1 MHSPRTCWT
10 TGPTSAPSRPCSA
23 TPTSARRR
31 SIRMSTRPGSAPS
44 TIRCIRAARTDG
56 RELIADSRQPISHD
70 GPGAKEPMA
79 VTKTPRKKPIATAVE
94 VEKPAAKA
102 KAAPAKKAAPKK
114 AEAPEP
120 KARKTATA
128 PAKAKVPEVVEA
140 APAVAETPAPA
151 APAPKPVAK
160 KATAPSTLP
169 ALVEAILAAIREG
182 RAVEFIF
189 ADTEAN
195 APRTFEP
202 RQLTFDALSQAW
214 YAWGWDRRY
223 NAERHHRVDLLAE
236 VNDVEG
242 VGRAAQGP
250 YAEGTA
256 ANQIGGWLGGEPIAV
271 KATLLKQWVFAVKQA
286 PPAFPHFKLEEQGD
300 GQALVTFTATALRA
314 IARCAMQ
321 FGDGIQVLE
330 PARLVDRIKQV
341 GAVWA
346 GRDRQAPTPAP
357 KPASRPEPR
366 PEQEPRRH
374 ESRHHAEAKPEA
386 RPEPKPHREPRPER
400 ERDDAPK
407 GKPGKVEVIHFD
419 RL

>member
-1 MHSPRTCWT
+1 
-10 TGPTSAPSRPCSA
+10 
-23 TPTSARRR
+23 
-31 SIRMSTRPGSAPS
+31 
-44 TIRCIRAARTDG
+44 
-56 RELIADSRQPISHD
+56 
-70 GPGAKEPMA
+70 MA
-79 VTKTPRKKPIATAVE
+79 VTKTPRKKPTAAAAE
-94 VEKPAAKA
+94 VEKPAPKA
-102 KAAPAKKAAPKK
+102 KAAPAKKAPAKK
-114 AEAPEP
+114 AEAAEPRAP
-120 KARKTATA
+120 KAAKA
-128 PAKAKVPEVVEA
+128 PAKAKAAKLVEA
-140 APAVAETPAPA
+140 IPASPEPITPA
-151 APAPKPVAK
+151 APVPAPVAK
-160 KATAPSTLP
+160 KAATAVAPSPLVD
-169 ALVEAILAAIREG
+169 ALLAAIREG

-189 ADTEAN
+189 ADSEAN

-214 YAWGWDRRY
+214 YVWGWDRRY

-250 YAEGTA
+250 YAEGTP

-271 KATLLKQWVFAVKQA
+271 KASLLKQWVFAVKQA

-300 GQALVTFTATALRA
+300 GQALVTFTATDLRA
-314 IARCAMQ
+314 IARWAMQ

-346 GRDRQAPTPAP
+346 GRERLAAAPAAKPAP
-357 KPASRPEPR
+357 RPEP
-366 PEQEPRRH
+366 EPRRH
-374 ESRHHAEAKPEA
+374 DPKHHAEARPEA
-386 RPEPKPHREPRPER
+386 RPEPRPHREPRPER
-400 ERDDAPK
+400 EREEAPK

>member
-1 MHSPRTCWT
+1 
-10 TGPTSAPSRPCSA
+10 
-23 TPTSARRR
+23 
-31 SIRMSTRPGSAPS
+31 
-44 TIRCIRAARTDG
+44 
-56 RELIADSRQPISHD
+56 
-70 GPGAKEPMA
+70 MA
-79 VTKTPRKKPIATAVE
+79 VTKTPRKKPTDTTPE
-94 VEKPAAKA
+94 VEKPAIKA
-102 KAAPAKKAAPKK
+102 KAAPAKRAAPKK
-114 AEAPEP
+114 AEAAEP
-120 KARKTATA
+120 KAKPATKA
-128 PAKAKVPEVVEA
+128 PAKTKIPKFAEAVPE
-140 APAVAETPAPA
+140 APVALVSATL
-151 APAPKPVAK
+151 APKSAVK
-160 KATAPSTLP
+160 KATQPSTLP
-169 ALVEAILAAIREG
+169 PLVEALLGAIREG
-182 RAVEFIF
+182 RPVEFIF
-189 ADTEAN
+189 ADTDAN

-214 YAWGWDRRY
+214 YVWGWDRRY

-250 YAEGTA
+250 YAEGTP

-271 KATLLKQWVFAVKQA
+271 KASLLKQWVFAVKQA

-300 GQALVTFTATALRA
+300 GQALVSFTATDLRA
-314 IARCAMQ
+314 IARWAMQ

>member
-1 MHSPRTCWT
+1 
-10 TGPTSAPSRPCSA
+10 
-23 TPTSARRR
+23 
-31 SIRMSTRPGSAPS
+31 
-44 TIRCIRAARTDG
+44 
-56 RELIADSRQPISHD
+56 
-70 GPGAKEPMA
+70 MA
-79 VTKTPRKKPIATAVE
+79 VTKTPRKKPTAAAAE
-94 VEKPAAKA
+94 VEKPAPKA
-102 KAAPAKKAAPKK
+102 KAAPAKKAPAKK
-114 AEAPEP
+114 AEAAEPRAP
-120 KARKTATA
+120 KAAKA
-128 PAKAKVPEVVEA
+128 PAKAKAAKLVEA
-140 APAVAETPAPA
+140 IPASPEPITPA
-151 APAPKPVAK
+151 APVPAPVAK
-160 KATAPSTLP
+160 KAATAVAPSPLVD
-169 ALVEAILAAIREG
+169 ALLAAIREG

-189 ADTEAN
+189 ADSEAN

-214 YAWGWDRRY
+214 YVWGWDRRY

-250 YAEGTA
+250 YAEGTP

-271 KATLLKQWVFAVKQA
+271 KASLLKQWVFAVKQA

-300 GQALVTFTATALRA
+300 GQALVTFTATDLRA
-314 IARCAMQ
+314 IARWAMQ

-346 GRDRQAPTPAP
+346 GRERQATAPAAKPAP
-357 KPASRPEPR
+357 RPEP
-366 PEQEPRRH
+366 EPRRH
-374 ESRHHAEAKPEA
+374 DPKHHAEARPEA
-386 RPEPKPHREPRPER
+386 RPEPRPHREPRPER
-400 ERDDAPK
+400 EREEAPK